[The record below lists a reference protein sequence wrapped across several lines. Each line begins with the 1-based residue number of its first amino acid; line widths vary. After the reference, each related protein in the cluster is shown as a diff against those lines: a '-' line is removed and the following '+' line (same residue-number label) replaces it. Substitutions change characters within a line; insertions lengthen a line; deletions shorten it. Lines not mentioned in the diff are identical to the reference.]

1 MLAMWW
7 RWREKLLWLC
17 VCPGKRVFGQGRPS
31 VAGAK
36 GVMGYTWEVKM
47 VVLGDVT
54 VVRKV
59 LGVGRMKGRGGVG
72 GYNWGE
78 RPRWWQS

>member
-1 MLAMWW
+1 
-7 RWREKLLWLC
+7 
-17 VCPGKRVFGQGRPS
+17 
-31 VAGAK
+31 
-36 GVMGYTWEVKM
+36 MGYTWEVKM

-59 LGVGRMKGRGGVG
+59 FGVGRMKGRGGVG
-72 GYNWGE
+72 GYSCGE

>member
-1 MLAMWW
+1 
-7 RWREKLLWLC
+7 
-17 VCPGKRVFGQGRPS
+17 
-31 VAGAK
+31 
-36 GVMGYTWEVKM
+36 MGYTWEVKM

-59 LGVGRMKGRGGVG
+59 FGVGRMKGRGGVG